1 MYCIAVC
8 NQKGGV
14 GKTTSV
20 LAVGS
25 CLSRSGYRVLYIDA
39 DPQSNLTSTLTDT
52 EPAYTLFDV
61 LKGTKISDAVTIAK
75 NGHILTSDPRLAEM
89 NTNTRADLRTLKSA
103 LEAVKRA
110 YDVVLIDCPP
120 NLGIMTLYGL
130 FAADGVLCPLR
141 LDRYSVDGLQEFYQ
155 TFTEV
160 KQTRKDVGIKGS
172 FALLGVIVTHYNQRV
187 TLNQSIYSMLVKQAQ
202 DLHTKVYTP
211 VRRTASVDQ
220 WQYTANVF
228 AGNSTAAQDYQ
239 QIVNDL
245 VEDIKLKGSK

>member
-1 MYCIAVC
+1 MYTIAVC

-14 GKTTSV
+14 GKSSSV

-39 DPQSNLTSTLTDT
+39 DPQSNLSSTLADE
-52 EPAYTLFDV
+52 EPENGLYDV
-61 LKGTKISDAVTIAK
+61 LKGKKITDAIITAK
-75 NGHILTSDPRLAEM
+75 NGHILTADPRLAEM

-120 NLGIMTLYGL
+120 NLGIMTRYGL

-155 TFTEV
+155 TYTEV
-160 KQTRKDVGIKGS
+160 KQTRKDVGIKS
-172 FALLGVIVTHYNQRV
+172 AFALLGIIVTHYNQRV
-187 TLNQSIYSMLVKQAQ
+187 TLNQSIYDMLVRQAE
-202 DLHTKVYTP
+202 DLKTKVYTP
-211 VRRTASVDQ
+211 VRLTTAVDK
-220 WQYTANVF
+220 WQYTGNIF

-239 QIVNDL
+239 QIVKDL

>member
-1 MYCIAVC
+1 MYTIAVC

-14 GKTTSV
+14 GKSTSV

-39 DPQSNLTSTLTDT
+39 DPQSNLSSTLADA
-52 EPAYTLFDV
+52 EPEYTLYDV
-61 LKGTKISDAVTIAK
+61 LKGAKITDAIIPAR
-75 NGHILTSDPRLAEM
+75 NGHILLSDPRLAEM
-89 NTNTRADLRTLKSA
+89 NTNTRADLRTLKTA

-130 FAADGVLCPLR
+130 FAADGVLCPLK
-141 LDRYSVDGLQEFYQ
+141 LDRYSVDGLQEFCK

-160 KQTRKDVGIKGS
+160 KQTRKDVGIRS
-172 FALLGVIVTHYNQRV
+172 TFTLLGIIATQFDQRV
-187 TLNQSIYSMLVKQAQ
+187 TLNQSIYNMLVKEAQ
-202 DLHTKVYTP
+202 ELKTKVYTP
-211 VRRTASVDQ
+211 VRRTTAVDR
-220 WQYTANVF
+220 WQYTGNVF
-228 AGNSTAAQDYQ
+228 TGNSTAAQDYQ

-245 VEDIKLKGSK
+245 VADIKLKGSK

>member
-14 GKTTSV
+14 GKTSSV

-25 CLSRSGYRVLYIDA
+25 CLSRAGYRVLYIDA
-39 DPQSNLTSTLTDT
+39 DPQMNLSSTLMD
-52 EPAYTLFDV
+52 EDPEYTLYDV
-61 LKGTKISDAVTIAK
+61 LKGTKISDAIITAK
-75 NGHILTSDPRLAEM
+75 NGHILTADPRLAEM
-89 NTNTRADLRTLKSA
+89 NTDMKADLRTLKSA
-103 LEAVKRA
+103 LEAVKKA
-110 YDVVLIDCPP
+110 YDVVVIDCPP

-160 KQTRKDVGIKGS
+160 KQTRKEVGIKGS

-187 TLNQSIYSMLVKQAQ
+187 TLNQSIYNMLVKQAE
-202 DLHTKVYTP
+202 DLKTKVYTP
-211 VRRTASVDQ
+211 VRRTTAVDQ
-220 WQYTANVF
+220 WQYTGNIF
-228 AGNSTAAQDYQ
+228 TGNSTAAQDYQ